1 MASTVE
7 LNKRTDHTAA
17 AQAVKQELV
26 DPNAEGQ
33 HDASAATAPLQPR
46 KDRRRAPLSFAQKRL
61 WFLDQINPGD
71 VAANISRGVRIGG
84 ALDLEVLEQ
93 ALRAIVARH
102 ESLRTTFAKTELS
115 AGTDSRPLQLVAEN
129 GSVDLSLINL
139 SHVSENER
147 EQRAKE
153 IARDEAQRTFDLTLG
168 PLLRVTLLRLDNCD
182 HVLLLNAHQIVCD
195 EWSTRI

>member
-7 LNKRTDHTAA
+7 LNKRPDHPAA
-17 AQAVKQELV
+17 AQAVKQALV

-33 HDASAATAPLQPR
+33 HDVSAATAQLQLR
-46 KDRRRAPLSFAQKRL
+46 RDRRRAPLSFVQKRL

-84 ALDLEVLEQ
+84 ALDLEALGQ

-102 ESLRTTFAKTELS
+102 ESLRTTFANTELS
-115 AGTDSRPLQLVAEN
+115 AGTDSRPLLLVAEN

-139 SHVSENER
+139 SHVSER
-147 EQRAKE
+147 EQKSKE
-153 IARDEAQRTFDLTLG
+153 
-168 PLLRVTLLRLDNCD
+168 N
-182 HVLLLNAHQIVCD
+182 
-195 EWSTRI
+195 